1 MATAKVFLNKGYE
14 KKNGECSV
22 YLLVHIDYK
31 SLKFPTGVSCLPD
44 RFNDKTFRIKGNS
57 KKVRDNNLIIEKALA
72 QMNDIFVRYRLQ
84 QVHLTPEL
92 LKNEWKNP
100 SRRIDFYAFF
110 EEAIN
115 ERRDEIRKQT
125 WKNHWSEVNKLKQ
138 FKPSLAFSEF
148 TADMIEQYK
157 RWLKT
162 EKKNDI
168 NSIHTSMKVLKTYI
182 NIAIK
187 KGVISDN
194 PFALV
199 KVKQAKPDRVF
210 LTVEELEKIW
220 NLYNEN
226 VLKLTEQSV
235 LRHFL
240 FMCFSGVRISDFKN
254 LYEFN
259 VHSNLLI
266 YHPEKTSGIK
276 KIPVKVPL
284 TKYALQLI
292 NDENS
297 TTGRLFNP
305 ISEQK
310 MNEYIKRIVKKVG
323 IYKPL
328 SNHSARHTF
337 ATTWLEKTHD
347 LAALKE
353 LLGHSKISDTMTYV
367 HITDGM
373 LKEQMANYEK
383 NLFNKP
389 ITKHPASNEA
399 G

>member
-1 MATAKVFLNKGYE
+1 MASVKVFLNKGYK
-14 KKNGECSV
+14 KKNGECAI
-22 YLLVHIDYK
+22 YLVVHIDYK
-31 SLKFPTGVSCLPD
+31 SIKFSTGVSCLPE
-44 RFNDKTFRIKGNS
+44 RFNEKTLRIKGS
-57 KKVRDNNLIIEKALA
+57 TKKVKDDNLIIEKALA

-84 QVHLTPEL
+84 QIYLTPEL

-115 ERRDEIRKQT
+115 ERKNEIKKHT
-125 WKNHWSEVNKLKQ
+125 WKKHRSEFNKLKQ
-138 FKPSLAFSEF
+138 FKPSLTFSEL
-148 TADMIEQYK
+148 TPDMIDQYK

-162 EKKNDI
+162 ERKNNV
-168 NSIHTSMKVLKTYI
+168 NSIHCSMKVLRTYI